1 MSTEFWD
8 VRYSDSEYAYGT
20 QPNVYFKSFI
30 DSNSPGKILL
40 PGEGEG
46 RNAIYAAMKGWEVF
60 AVDQSQA
67 GMDKA
72 KKLAEI
78 HNVNINYQIQELSSF
93 EQDVD
98 TYDAIALIFLHLPPQ
113 IRVYIHQNLIRLLK
127 PDGLLLIEAFSK
139 AQLGRNTG
147 GPPVLEMLYSE
158 NILIN
163 DFGDLNIL
171 ELYELIE
178 EYNEGPYHQ
187 GEAAVVRMIARK

>member
-1 MSTEFWD
+1 
-8 VRYSDSEYAYGT
+8 
-20 QPNVYFKSFI
+20 
-30 DSNSPGKILL
+30 
-40 PGEGEG
+40 
-46 RNAIYAAMKGWEVF
+46 
-60 AVDQSQA
+60 VDQSQA

>member
-20 QPNVYFKSFI
+20 DPNLYFKSFI
-30 DSNSPGKILL
+30 DSNTPGKLLL

-46 RNAIYAAMKGWEVF
+46 SNAVYAALKGWEVY
-60 AVDQSQA
+60 ALDQSKV

-78 HNVNINYQIQELSSF
+78 NNVNIDYQIQELSSF
-93 EQDVD
+93 EQDKD

-113 IRVYIHQNLIRLLK
+113 NREHIHQNFIRLLK

-139 AQLGRNTG
+139 AQLGRKTG
-147 GPPVLEMLYSE
+147 GPPVLEMLYDE
-158 NILIN
+158 EILRN

-171 ELYELIE
+171 ELYETIE
-178 EYNEGPYHQ
+178 EYKEGPYHQ
-187 GEAAVVRMIARK
+187 GEAAVIRMIARK

>member
-1 MSTEFWD
+1 
-8 VRYSDSEYAYGT
+8 
-20 QPNVYFKSFI
+20 
-30 DSNSPGKILL
+30 
-40 PGEGEG
+40 
-46 RNAIYAAMKGWEVF
+46 
-60 AVDQSQA
+60 
-67 GMDKA
+67 
-72 KKLAEI
+72 
-78 HNVNINYQIQELSSF
+78 LSSF

>member
-1 MSTEFWD
+1 MSSEFWD
-8 VRYSDSEYAYGT
+8 VRYGDSEYAYGT

-30 DSNSPGKILL
+30 DSNSPGRILL

-46 RNAIYAAMKGWEVF
+46 RNAVYAALKGWEVV

-78 HNVNINYQIQELSSF
+78 YNVNINYQVKELSSF
-93 EQDVD
+93 EQDMD

-113 IRVYIHQNLIRLLK
+113 IREQIHHNLIRFLK
-127 PDGLLLIEAFSK
+127 PGGLLLIEAFSK

-147 GPPVLEMLYSE
+147 GPPVIEMLYDE
-158 NILIN
+158 EILRN
-163 DFGDLNIL
+163 DLRDLSIL
-171 ELYELIE
+171 ELYEKLE
-178 EYNEGPYHQ
+178 VYNEGPYHQ
-187 GEAAVVRMIARK
+187 GEAAVIRTTARK

>member
-1 MSTEFWD
+1 MNTEFWD

-46 RNAIYAAMKGWEVF
+46 RNAVYAALKGWEVY
-60 AVDQSQA
+60 AVDQSEA

-78 HNVNINYQIQELSSF
+78 NNVKIDYQVQDLSSF
-93 EQDVD
+93 EPDMD
-98 TYDAIALIFLHLPPQ
+98 AYDAIALIFLHLPPQ
-113 IRVYIHQNLIRLLK
+113 VREHIHHRLIKLLK
-127 PDGLLLIEAFSK
+127 PSGLLLVEAFSK
-139 AQLGRNTG
+139 AQYGKQTG
-147 GPPVLEMLYSE
+147 GPPVLDMLYDE
-158 NILIN
+158 EVLRN

-171 ELYELIE
+171 ELHELIE

-187 GEAAVVRMIARK
+187 GEADVIRMIARK

>member
-8 VRYSDSEYAYGT
+8 IRYGNPEYAYGT
-20 QPNVYFKSFI
+20 EPNEYFKSFI
-30 DSNSPGKILL
+30 DSNPPGKILL

-46 RNAIYAAMKGWEVF
+46 RNAVYAALKGWEVY
-60 AVDQSQA
+60 ALDQSKA

-78 HNVNINYQIQELSSF
+78 NKVKIDYQVEDLSSF
-93 EQDVD
+93 EPDMVA
-98 TYDAIALIFLHLPPQ
+98 YDAIALVFLHLPPQ
-113 IRVYIHQNLIRLLK
+113 IREHIHQKLSGLLK
-127 PDGLLLIEAFSK
+127 PEGLLLMEAFSK

-147 GPPVLEMLYSE
+147 GPPVLDMLYDE
-158 NILIN
+158 DILRK

-178 EYNEGPYHQ
+178 VYNEGPYHQ
-187 GEAAVVRMIARK
+187 GEAAVIRMIARK

>member
-8 VRYSDSEYAYGT
+8 IRYSNSEYAYGT

-30 DSNSPGKILL
+30 DGNSPGKILL

-46 RNAIYAAMKGWEVF
+46 RNAVYAALKGWEAF

-78 HNVNINYQIQELSSF
+78 NNVNIDYQIKELSSF
-93 EQDVD
+93 EPDMD

-113 IRVYIHQNLIRLLK
+113 IRVHIHQNLIRLLK
-127 PDGLLLIEAFSK
+127 PGGSLLIEAFSK
-139 AQLGRNTG
+139 AQLG
-147 GPPVLEMLYSE
+147 
-158 NILIN
+158 I
-163 DFGDLNIL
+163 
-171 ELYELIE
+171 IE
-178 EYNEGPYHQ
+178 HPHQHGQIKASHYHH
-187 GEAAVVRMIARK
+187 VF